1 MARKAVSRKRKAEEH
16 KEQQLDW
23 CQSAIKRARV
33 SSSACH
39 AQHWWQS
46 RRSVVCSLRGR
57 EFRPQQQHEW
67 SFQRSLHRFA
77 AGRIP
82 GILREREF
90 SLGRLN
96 KVFASQWLNQRQVVC
111 GTKCNTL
118 FVVDVLSGKISRIP
132 MLKDREG
139 RGEVS
144 PGLSGVGGHFPFHNT
159 GSVVGLDVQQGCGIH
174 AIELNPSRT
183 LLATGGDNPNSLA
196 VYRLPTLD
204 PVCVGDDGHNDWIF
218 SIAWISDTMA
228 VSGSRDGSMGLWEI
242 SEEVLTRAEK
252 NQNVEGVPCYSHI
265 SHRALEDIPKEY
277 THPYNCKVRALA
289 FNNSH
294 KELGAVSLDGYF
306 HLWKAEDNL
315 SKELSTKLP
324 YCKENVC
331 LAYGLDWSVYAVGS
345 QAHVSFLDPRQP
357 SQNIK
362 SVSSRERGSGIR
374 SVSFY
379 EHLVTVGTGQGSL
392 LFYDIRAQRFL
403 DGPSSSPGG
412 YRNRTAEGILK
423 LSTGRGWL
431 NHDETWRS
439 YFSDVRSFPNAVYTH
454 CYDDSGTKLFVAGG
468 PLCSGLHGNYAGL
481 WS

>member
-1 MARKAVSRKRKAEEH
+1 MARKTVSRKRKAEEP
-16 KEQQLDW
+16 KEQQFDW

-33 SSSACH
+33 SSSARH

-46 RRSVVCSLRGR
+46 RRSVVCSVRGR

-67 SFQRSLHRFA
+67 SFQRSLRGFA

-96 KVFASQWLNQRQVVC
+96 KVFASQWLNHRQVVC

-118 FVVDVLSGKISRIP
+118 FVVDVLSGQITRIP

-139 RGEVS
+139 RGDVS
-144 PGLSGVGGHFPFHNT
+144 QGLSGVGSHFPFHNT
-159 GSVVGLDVQQGCGIH
+159 ASVAGLDVQQGCGIH

-242 SEEVLTRAEK
+242 SEEVLTQAEK
-252 NQNVEGVPCYSHI
+252 RQNVEGVPCYSHI
-265 SHRALEDIPKEY
+265 SHRALKDIPKEY

-315 SKELSTKLP
+315 CKELSTKLP

-345 QAHVSFLDPRQP
+345 QAHVSFLDPRQS
-357 SQNIK
+357 SQNIR

-379 EHLVTVGTGQGSL
+379 EHIVTVGTGQGSL

-423 LSTGRGWL
+423 LTTGRGWL